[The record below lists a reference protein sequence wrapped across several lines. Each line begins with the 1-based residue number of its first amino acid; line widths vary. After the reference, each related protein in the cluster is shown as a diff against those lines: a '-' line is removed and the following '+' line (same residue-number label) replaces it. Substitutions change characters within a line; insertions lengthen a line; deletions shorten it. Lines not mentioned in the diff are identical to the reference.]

1 MAKQE
6 EIKKDIVKDGKITIG
21 SKVVEPSDGD
31 TSWTK
36 PSKQYERM
44 SDDTK
49 KSIQAR
55 LAKININFVIENQQ
69 AIDSFFSDP
78 KNSQVGGANLDPR
91 VSNLMEILAKDPIMF
106 YEASLFYPNIARTYE
121 KYNKWVTDYTK
132 NAKEAEDKQKS
143 DKPSFEEY
151 MSKFTNDPK
160 VSFQKMTDHLET
172 SKRISE
178 WIATHERPDTPPD
191 DPNPWE
197 MRIGASKF
205 VVPPVNVQVSQQFGT
220 GSMTGGVLRQQNTP
234 KFNTG
239 HSDTLINVTLY
250 FPNHEAIWGLSALD
264 SDPSKSG
271 LVKDINFEEASDR
284 EIDSFLSSLRGL
296 IAQFKYAPIL
306 PIRNDFLNRTYNISA
321 VCMQSMTVQ
330 TLENY
335 PFCLTVNL
343 QMVKFNHKVFLP
355 MIKDFNQ
362 AIHWGRFRQYM
373 GKAAQWIT
381 GNVSRGFLLETK
393 DVNNDTTKID
403 LENPFSTTFNVYK
416 ELGLTP
422 AVDVDLS
429 SATAV
434 NKTDW
439 SDVSRLKLYY
449 PIKTPAKVFVP
460 DTLSWHQYG
469 EDSIYQTDSDIWSNF
484 LSGMGFQPISET
496 QSFYDYLDELGR
508 TSNTSGQTIGL
519 PNDRQLLIEYL
530 RISAATV
537 NEMTPDKLNEFLK
550 KMGDARKKEDPNW
563 ENNPE
568 AQAKALSDW
577 KTMWYFH
584 MFNLFRESPLW
595 RIREIQLKNKAQQRI
610 AEWAVP
616 MEELQLD
623 WNNIYVHGTAVSVSN
638 NFARLQLQMQD
649 EPTFQHIGGGD
660 SQISVSLTVSG
671 EDNLIRLRRLFDHIN
686 GLARLEHSHGVL
698 GFLGI
703 KNLITALCGIK
714 HIIPLNFET
723 ETIPNYPHVYNV
735 RLSFVDFD
743 VTQQR
748 REELSTAQQKELVD
762 AFGTKRNPF
771 LRVKQ
776 LWGAFNAYPDFP
788 LHITDDEGK
797 IIGHLEPDYYYKAFS
812 TIDDDLVNPD
822 LHKRPG
828 AIATAAEQVRKL
840 IDQGNSEGNQTVA
853 PGTNAEGKQAGA
865 AATTASPQTK
875 QGNPFWPQK
884 KDNSEPPATS
894 QEKDSSAP
902 PLTTDSSGNL
912 VKGTESTGIGLDQ
925 IDGLSGAAS
934 LMVKNFFPVGGEN
947 KDKAGAVY
955 NVAGNLAGVN
965 IDTASGKAQVGLE
978 WSTISEDY
986 AARNL
991 HDSHLKGFTPN
1002 SHYNQPL
1009 HSESGFSEGDP
1020 AIHWQKML
1028 VDSQYRDISGRMVRA
1043 YPTFMLWLIDEGGNF
1058 AGVKLFDN
1066 FYGLQSVIDFS
1077 VSSSE
1082 DALGDTLVLRV
1093 SNLYSKLTS
1102 DYALYA
1108 GKHDGTTPESD
1119 LVDKLYIG
1127 EDNLIA
1133 GTTNEIREIGQIRL
1147 KPGVRVHL
1155 RAGYSANPNM
1165 LRTIFNGTITQVTQ
1179 GDIVEI
1185 TAQSDA
1191 IELAPYINT
1200 TDSKGDSNGIDG
1212 AQTGLWLSEPRDLM
1226 VKLLSMGS
1234 STFREAV
1241 ANATQG
1247 MIFSEN
1253 KFGIRHFGQILY
1265 EPLNNEEE
1273 DLHNQRYDAVKSAL
1287 DSFVQGSGSG
1297 PSSFTNVTPG
1307 GFDSMLGSQ
1316 SQVRDGAIPLMQM
1329 LATNFF
1335 RNRDYEIFKRNI
1347 YPGNGTGVA
1356 QYLGGDFPEAGLII
1370 ADASGSDTQ
1379 AIKPL
1384 PTPKVDNMRSAERA
1398 KATQKGTTAAEN
1410 AKSDSQREEVEKQ
1423 NRNTNAIVSDQKNK
1437 EQGQEDKEGK
1447 DNVARDAFAAAGPA
1461 GTAISVAKGWD
1472 LFKGFGVLQ
1481 NLQRNPL
1488 MQMLGIESATEDDL
1502 AGFDEVSFRAQTYMK
1517 SVWDLFQLC
1526 AALLPNYIVAVRPF
1540 EDRSTVFYGKP
1551 HWLYTSGVIPITAGL
1566 PKDSTSDFIKPNAEL
1581 KETLRKLE
1589 NIANP
1594 LSDFQDQQDLISS
1607 LGKVNNLTTGAPS
1620 TAGKKADGNTNKAK
1634 IWNLLLQKGATL
1646 GLGPAQVAGI
1656 MGNMDAETGSTFD
1669 PGIIEKS
1676 GGGGYGLVQWTASRR
1691 TDIENFAKENGK
1703 APDDLEM
1710 QIDFVIKELTGSFK
1724 GSTLDAIVKI
1734 NDVREITKIIMKN
1747 YESPANQSTEAQ
1759 DDRANRAEA
1768 IYNEF
1773 QNSSSTENVAPAADT
1788 SNKPEDSGKLPGTPA
1803 VSLPGFAGKD
1813 ASTEDISNYIK
1824 SISKQIQD
1832 KKGYLPGSLVSV
1844 WSPNTTGLAENFA
1857 EYGPGKSNWADDPVG
1872 HFSRLLY
1879 DRKYAHDI
1887 AQSRKEHPE
1896 DIQSLGSEFK
1906 DKTDVNFDK
1915 VFDLGELEV
1924 FAVGKDIKAGEDPP
1938 PGVVAV
1944 VAEKI
1949 WDEFRNNW
1957 LLGNENY
1964 PRIEE
1969 GFKKSPWANEK
1980 DVVHFGAKANEEPTE
1995 DNTLFTMGEDEYWKN
2010 AEKDGIKE
2018 DFGKDNENYKFV
2030 PTKLVGGFRKFLWT
2044 NAYAR
2049 AWLVVTTGFHTNW
2062 IEGVADAMKG
2072 GENALPEKFSNFI
2085 KSTAGGFVLGKL
2097 AEVFG
2102 DSNNANAQKLQG
2114 QIKAVTSNSAI
2125 PIPALK
2131 IIDQFIGNGM
2141 LCDFENSTVIKA
2153 WPVFLE
2159 LAWAAET
2166 APTWESLE
2174 GRASIAK
2181 QYLQKVNSKIAN
2193 VEFGKDP
2200 EQTNTTK
2207 GWEEIVSNPESVY
2220 AQAMFKWLDDN
2231 KAPGNK
2237 STSPLAKL
2245 GGELSRKYD
2254 QTIGRLLN
2262 IAGNTLQ
2269 GLIAQFRL
2277 QMFQMGHGLS
2287 MVGNMQR
2294 QAHILNKILD
2304 DSIYYAAGPEGSIL
2318 RMADNPFTREYGEPV
2333 IEIREPFQRMH
2344 YIDSFQHILN
2354 NGIQENLSGVA
2365 TVVTASSDG
2374 KYPVTAYFDKG
2385 APSHL
2390 QVEKAVETGLYWD
2403 NINGE
2408 GFFSFL
2414 HPLLNPIE
2422 YMKGYAKTAQGSSDE
2437 MLSKRV
2443 ALYHLRESLKDIYT
2457 GEILVLGNPDIR
2469 THDLVYI
2476 ADVYERIYGMVEVE
2490 EVVHHFTPDMG
2501 FITSITPNALVTV
2514 QDPNRWAMHNWMT
2527 SVWGSKNIRDDAR
2540 NMLQVYSDD
2549 SSLIHNTNVISS
2561 EELAD
2566 SLGPQM
2572 LGKTIYTGGS
2582 SALMKDILAAKA
2594 SGFLMSQQQRLT
2606 YLQKMEEFG
2615 KKHGDGQT
2623 PNPLKMGTIGMAIG
2637 SVTDAPNAL
2646 SDPTAE
2652 ANLKMQFNSPVVG
2665 PFIAQTWD
2673 FAKWVKENL
2682 MDQHDCYIQFLTKD
2696 GQAMDSG
2703 LSYSQ
2708 GLVVGSFNTVNI
2720 LPNILGLQSVTPD
2733 PVTGAVR
2740 ITTNDL
2746 LERLGWTEY
2755 DAARAY
2761 REMSWWIAQTNA
2773 NVLEAAGGISADV
2786 NLNDKNIVVSLATVV
2801 RVLDGD
2807 TIAVAPIDGPL
2818 AGASRDSDGLVH
2830 IRLVGAKAYELPDKE
2845 NPGGPR
2851 VSEDHPGLRGKEYVV
2866 NRLIDYPRS
2875 QGWEPIVAVRQ
2886 DKANSQDTYKRQL
2899 GVVFSNVAS
2908 TSIDSEQRAK
2918 NLQDYAKQ
2926 IPPIPWN
2933 SYLDNG
2939 QPYTIN
2945 WEVIMAGLAD
2955 VDTYAISD
2963 KPDEIRGASLI
2974 NPAHSKSGN
2983 PPKTGG

>member
-1 MAKQE
+1 MGKRE
-6 EIKKDIVKDGKITIG
+6 ELKEEKAAADQGKIMIG
-21 SKVVEPSDGD
+21 NKLVEPSDGD

-44 SDDTK
+44 SDNTK
-49 KSIQAR
+49 KSLQAR
-55 LAKININFVIENQQ
+55 LGKTNINFIIKNQQ
-69 AIDSFFSDP
+69 AIDSFFADP
-78 KNSQVGGANLDPR
+78 KSVQPGGPVLDAR
-91 VSNLMEILAKDPIMF
+91 VSNFMEIISKDPILF
-106 YEASLFYPNIARTYE
+106 YEAALFYPNIKRTYD
-121 KYNKWVTDYTK
+121 KWNKWVTDYTK
-132 NAKEAEDKQKS
+132 NAKEAEEKQKS

-151 MSKFTNDPK
+151 MKSFTNDDN

-172 SKRISE
+172 AKRISE
-178 WIATHERPDTPPD
+178 WISKHERPDTPPQ

-239 HSDTLINVTLY
+239 HSDTVINVTLY
-250 FPNHEAIWGLSALD
+250 FPNHEAIWGLGGLGQEGN
-264 SDPSKSG
+264 KSG

-296 IAQFKYAPIL
+296 ITQFKYAPIL

-335 PFCLTVNL
+335 PYCLTVNL
-343 QMVKFNHKVFLP
+343 QMIKFNHKVFLP

-373 GKAAQWIT
+373 GKAAQWIS
-381 GNVSRGFLLETK
+381 GNVSKGFLLETK
-393 DVNNDTTKID
+393 QPDGTSKVDI
-403 LENPFSTTFNVYK
+403 ENPFSTTFNVYK

-422 AVDVDLS
+422 AVDVDIQS
-429 SATAV
+429 VDAS

-469 EDSIYQTDSDIWSNF
+469 EDSVYQTESDAWSNF
-484 LSGMGFQPISET
+484 LSGMGFQPVTET
-496 QSFYDYLDELGR
+496 QSFYDYLEELGR
-508 TSNTSGQTIGL
+508 TSNTSGQAIGM
-519 PNDRQLLIEYL
+519 PNDRQLLLEYL

-537 NEMTPDKLNEFLK
+537 NEMTQDKMNEFLN
-550 KMGDARKKEDPNW
+550 KMSESRKKEDPNW
-563 ENNPE
+563 DSNKE
-568 AQAKALSDW
+568 AKEKAISDW

-584 MFNLFRESPLW
+584 MFNLFHESPLW
-595 RIREIQLKNKAQQRI
+595 RIRELQLKNRAEQRI
-610 AEWAVP
+610 EEWAVP

-623 WNNIYVHGTAVSVSN
+623 WNNIYVHGTAVSISN

-660 SQISVSLTVSG
+660 SQISVSLTVFG

-703 KNLITALCGIK
+703 KNLVTALCGIK

-723 ETIPNYPHVYNV
+723 ETIPNYPHVYTV

-748 REELSTAQQKELVD
+748 REELSTAQQRELVE

-822 LHKRPG
+822 LHKRPN
-828 AIATAAEQVRKL
+828 AIGVAADQVRKL
-840 IDQGNSEGNQTVA
+840 IDEGN
-853 PGTNAEGKQAGA
+853 PEGKKNIEPGKDGSGKRTGST
-865 AATTASPQTK
+865 ATTS
-875 QGNPFWPQK
+875 GNPFWPQK
-884 KDNSEPPATS
+884 KDASEPPATG
-894 QEKDSSAP
+894 QEGDTTAP
-902 PLTTDSSGNL
+902 PMTTDSSGEI
-912 VKGTESTGIGLDQ
+912 VKGAESTGSSLEQ
-925 IDGLSGAAS
+925 IDNLSGAAS
-934 LMVKNFFPVGGEN
+934 LMVKNFFPIGGEN
-947 KDKAGAVY
+947 KDKAGAIY

-965 IDTASGKAQVGLE
+965 IDTASGKANIGLE

-986 AARNL
+986 AARTL
-991 HDSHLKGFTPN
+991 EKSHLEGFTPN
-1002 SHYNQPL
+1002 SHYSKPL
-1009 HSESGFSEGDP
+1009 HSEDGFSEGDP

-1082 DALGDTLVLRV
+1082 DVLGDTLVLRV

-1102 DYALYA
+1102 DYKLYA

-1119 LVDKLYIG
+1119 LVDKLFIG
-1127 EDNLIA
+1127 EDNLIS

-1155 RAGYSANPNM
+1155 RAGYSANPNL

-1185 TAQSDA
+1185 VAQSDA
-1191 IELAPYINT
+1191 IELAPYVNT

-1212 AQTGLWLSEPRDLM
+1212 AQTGMWLSEPRDLM

-1253 KFGIRHFGQILY
+1253 KFGIRHFGQVLY

-1273 DLHNQRYDAVKSAL
+1273 DLHNKRYDAVKSAL
-1287 DSFVQGSGSG
+1287 DGFIQDPNASAG
-1297 PSSFTNVTPG
+1297 PASFTNITPG

-1316 SQVRDGAIPLMQM
+1316 SQVRSGAIPLMQM

-1335 RNRDYEIFKRNI
+1335 RNRDYEVFKRNI

-1356 QYLGGDFPEAGLII
+1356 QYLGGDFPEAGLIV

-1379 AIKPL
+1379 SISPL
-1384 PTPKVDNMRSAERA
+1384 PTPKVNNMRSAERA
-1398 KATQKGTTAAEN
+1398 QGAKKTTDKGQN
-1410 AKSDSQREEVEKQ
+1410 PKSDSQREEIEKQ
-1423 NRNTNAIVSDQKNK
+1423 NRNNNPIASANDGKPTEVKPKDPNADLNNATDF
-1437 EQGQEDKEGK
+1437 G
-1447 DNVARDAFAAAGPA
+1447 AL
-1461 GTAISVAKGWD
+1461 TALGGVLPTTGWA
-1472 LFKGFGVLQ
+1472 LFKGFGSIE

-1488 MQMLGIESATEDDL
+1488 LQMLGIESATEDDL
-1502 AGFDEVSFRAQTYMK
+1502 AGFDEISFRAQTYMK

-1566 PKDSTSDFIKPNAEL
+1566 PKDSTKDFIKPNKEL
-1581 KETLRKLE
+1581 QETLRKLE

-1607 LGKVNNLTTGAPS
+1607 LGKVNNLTTGAS
-1620 TAGKKADGNTNKAK
+1620 AVSGKKADGSTNKAK
-1634 IWNLLLQKGATL
+1634 VWNLLLQKGASI
-1646 GLGPAQVAGI
+1646 GLGPAQVAGL

-1691 TDIENFAKENGK
+1691 TNIENFAKENGK

-1710 QIDFVIKELTGSFK
+1710 QIDFVIKELTGPFK
-1724 GSTLDAIVKI
+1724 SSTLDPIVKI
-1734 NDVREITKIIMKN
+1734 NDVREITKIIMKY

-1773 QNSSSTENVAPAADT
+1773 QNSSSAENVTNPTPVAPTAE
-1788 SNKPEDSGKLPGTPA
+1788 NSGVLPGQV
-1803 VSLPGFAGKD
+1803 VSPLPGFSGKD
-1813 ASTEDISNYIK
+1813 ASTEDVASYINGIK
-1824 SISKQIQD
+1824 KIIEN
-1832 KKGYLPGSLVSV
+1832 KKGYLPGAMVSV
-1844 WSPNTTGLAENFA
+1844 WSPNTTGVAENFA

-1896 DIQSLGSEFK
+1896 DIQSLGADFK
-1906 DKTDVNFDK
+1906 DKTDMNFDK

-1924 FAVGKDIKAGEDPP
+1924 FAAGKDLNPGEDPP
-1938 PGVVAV
+1938 PGAVAI

-1957 LLGNENY
+1957 LLGNENF

-1980 DVVHFGAKANEEPTE
+1980 DVAHFGNKANEEPTE
-1995 DNTLFTMGEDEYWKN
+1995 DNTLFTMGEDEYWKQ

-2018 DFGKDNENYKFV
+2018 DFGANDKFKFI

-2062 IEGVADAMKG
+2062 IEGIADAMKG
-2072 GENALPEKFSNFI
+2072 GENALPENLVKLRNVI
-2085 KSTAGGFVLGKL
+2085 TPGAWIIGKI
-2097 AEVFG
+2097 AEQFG
-2102 DSNNANAQKLQG
+2102 DSNNANAQKIQG
-2114 QIKAVTSNSAI
+2114 QIKHLTENNLVQKTN
-2125 PIPALK
+2125 PAMG
-2131 IIDQFIGNGM
+2131 FINEFINNGM

-2181 QYLQKVNSKIAN
+2181 QYLQKVQSKIAN

-2200 EQTNTTK
+2200 EQTNYTK
-2207 GWEEIVSNPESVY
+2207 GWEEIIINPESVY
-2220 AQAMFKWLDDN
+2220 AQAMLKWLDDN
-2231 KAPGNK
+2231 KEPGNK

-2262 IAGNTLQ
+2262 VAGNTLQ
-2269 GLIAQFRL
+2269 GLIAQFRM

-2354 NGIQENLSGVA
+2354 NGLQENLSGVA

-2549 SSLIHNTNVISS
+2549 SSLVRNTNVISS

-2582 SALMKDILAAKA
+2582 SALMKDVLAAKA
-2594 SGFLMSQQQRLT
+2594 SGFLMSQQQRLA
-2606 YLQKMEEFG
+2606 YLQKMQEFG
-2615 KKHGDGQT
+2615 KQHEDGQM

-2637 SVTDAPNAL
+2637 SVTDAPNIA

-2652 ANLKMQFNSPVVG
+2652 ANMKMQFNQPVIG
-2665 PFIAQTWD
+2665 PFIAQAWD
-2673 FAKWVKENL
+2673 LAKWIKENL

-2696 GQAMDSG
+2696 GQAMDAG

-2746 LERLGWTEY
+2746 LERLGWTQY

-2773 NVLEAAGGISADV
+2773 DVLEASGGISSDV
-2786 NLNDKNIVVSLATVV
+2786 NMNENNIAVSMATVV
-2801 RVLDGD
+2801 KVIDGD
-2807 TIAVAPIDGPL
+2807 TIAVAPIGGQMSSAPR
-2818 AGASRDSDGLVH
+2818 SSDGFVH
-2830 IRLVGAKAYELPDKE
+2830 IRLIGAKAYELPDKE
-2845 NPGGPR
+2845 NPTGPR
-2851 VSEDHPGLRGKEYVV
+2851 VSEDHPGLRGKNYLVE
-2866 NRLIDYPRS
+2866 RLINYPRS
-2875 QGWEPIVAVRQ
+2875 QGWEPIVAIRQ
-2886 DKANSQDTYKRQL
+2886 DKANSQDAYKRQL

-2908 TSIDSEQRAK
+2908 TSIDSQQRAK
-2918 NLQDYAKQ
+2918 NLEDYAKS

-2945 WEVIMAGLAD
+2945 WEIIMAGLAD
-2955 VDTYAISD
+2955 VDTYSISD

-2983 PPKTGG
+2983 PPKSGG

>member
-1 MAKQE
+1 MGKREELEQKKQE
-6 EIKKDIVKDGKITIG
+6 ADQGQIKIG
-21 SKVVEPSDGD
+21 NRVIEPQDGD
-31 TSWTK
+31 TSWSK
-36 PSKQYERM
+36 PSKQYERL
-44 SDDTK
+44 SDEAK
-49 KSIQAR
+49 KDLQDR
-55 LAKININFVIENQQ
+55 FGKTNINFLIENQA
-69 AIDSFFSDP
+69 AIDSFFADP
-78 KNSQVGGANLDPR
+78 KNAQPGGSSLDPR
-91 VSNLMEILAKDPIMF
+91 VSNFLEMLSKDPTSF
-106 YEASLFYPNIARTYE
+106 YEATLFYPNVKRIYD
-121 KYNKWVTDYTK
+121 KWTKWITDYTR
-132 NAKEAEDKQKS
+132 NAKEAEDKAKS
-143 DKPSFEEY
+143 TKPTFEEY
-151 MSKFTNDPK
+151 MKSFSNDPK
-160 VSFQKMTDHLET
+160 VSFQQMTDHLET

-178 WIATHERPDTPPD
+178 WISKHERPDTPPE
-191 DPNPWE
+191 DPRPWE

-250 FPNHEAIWGLSALD
+250 FPNHEAIWGLSALT

-296 IAQFKYAPIL
+296 ITQFKYAPIL
-306 PIRNDFLNRTYNISA
+306 PIRNDFLNKTYGITA

-335 PFCLTVNL
+335 PYCLTVNL

-362 AIHWGRFRQYM
+362 AIHWGRYRLYM
-373 GKAAQWIT
+373 GKAAKWIS
-381 GNVSRGFLLETK
+381 GNVSKGFLLETK
-393 DVNNDTTKID
+393 QDDGTSKID
-403 LENPFSTTFNVYK
+403 IENPFSETFNVYN

-422 AVDVDLS
+422 AVDDMTS
-429 SATAV
+429 IEAV

-439 SDVSRLKLYY
+439 SDVSKLKLYY

-469 EDSIYQTDSDIWSNF
+469 EDSIYQTQSDAWSDF
-484 LSGMGFQPISET
+484 LSGMGFQPITET

-508 TSNTSGQTIGL
+508 TSNTSGQIIGL

-537 NEMTPDKLNEFLK
+537 NEMTPDKLNSFLQ
-550 KMGDARKKEDPNW
+550 KMSDARKKEDPNW
-563 ENNPE
+563 DNN
-568 AQAKALSDW
+568 QDAKNKAISDW
-577 KTMWYFH
+577 KTMWYYE

-595 RIREIQLKNKAQQRI
+595 RIRQIQLKNKAEQRI
-610 AEWAVP
+610 SEWAVP
-616 MEELQLD
+616 MEELSLD
-623 WNNIYVHGTAVSVSN
+623 WNNIYVHGTAVSISN
-638 NFARLQLQMQD
+638 NFARLQVQMQD

-660 SQISVSLTVSG
+660 SQISVALTVFG

-703 KNLITALCGIK
+703 KNLVTALCGVK

-723 ETIPNYPHVYNV
+723 ETIPNYPHVYTV

-797 IIGHLEPDYYYKAFS
+797 IIGHLEPDYYYKAFR

-822 LHKRPG
+822 LQKRPG
-828 AIATAAEQVRKL
+828 AIHDAAEEARRL
-840 IDQGNSEGNQTVA
+840 MDQGSNGEKAVQS
-853 PGTNAEGKQAGA
+853 GTDGAGKANGA
-865 AATTASPQTK
+865 SATTS
-875 QGNPFWPQK
+875 GNPFWPQK
-884 KDNSEPPATS
+884 PAKIEPPATAN
-894 QEKDSSAP
+894 EKDTTAP
-902 PLTTDSSGNL
+902 TLTSNPDGTL
-912 VKGTESTGIGLDQ
+912 KKGTEPGGTGLEQ
-925 IDGLSGAAS
+925 IDNLSGAAN

-947 KDKAGAVY
+947 KDKAGALY
-955 NVAGNLAGVN
+955 NVAGSLAGVN
-965 IDTASGKAQVGLE
+965 IDASSGKASIGLE
-978 WSTISEDY
+978 WSNISEDY

-991 HDSHLKGFTPN
+991 KDSNLEGFTPN

-1009 HSESGFSEGDP
+1009 HSEKGYNEGDP

-1082 DALGDTLVLRV
+1082 DVLGDTLVLRV

-1102 DYALYA
+1102 EYSLYA

-1127 EDNLIA
+1127 EDNLIS

-1155 RAGYSANPNM
+1155 RAGYSANPNL

-1200 TDSKGDSNGIDG
+1200 TDSKGDSNGLDG
-1212 AQTGLWLSEPRDLM
+1212 AATGLWLSEPRDLM

-1234 STFREAV
+1234 STFREAI

-1265 EPLNNEEE
+1265 EPLNNAEE
-1273 DLHNQRYDAVKSAL
+1273 DLHNQRYDAVKAAL
-1287 DSFVQGSGSG
+1287 DSFVQDPGGAVASTAGSTSAGAAA
-1297 PSSFTNVTPG
+1297 FTTVTTG
-1307 GFDSMLGSQ
+1307 GFDSMLGNQ
-1316 SQVRDGAIPLMQM
+1316 SQVRSGAIPLMQM

-1335 RNRDYEIFKRNI
+1335 RSRDYELFKRNI
-1347 YPGNGTGVA
+1347 YPGNGTGIA
-1356 QYLGGDFPEAGLII
+1356 QYLGGDFPEAGLMI
-1370 ADASGSDTQ
+1370 ADASGSDSQ
-1379 AIKPL
+1379 SIKPL
-1384 PTPKVDNMRSAERA
+1384 PTPKANNMRDAERA
-1398 KATQKGTTAAEN
+1398 KAAQKGSTQDQN
-1410 AKSDSQREEVEKQ
+1410 VKSDSQRDEIEKQ
-1423 NRNTNAIVSDQKNK
+1423 NRNTNSIGSSAD
-1437 EQGQEDKEGK
+1437 GK
-1447 DNVARDAFAAAGPA
+1447 KPPEPKSTENQDTPDGLTGFAGPV
-1461 GTAISVAKGWD
+1461 GGWA
-1472 LFKGFGVLQ
+1472 LFKGFGSLS
-1481 NLQRNPL
+1481 NLAQNPL

-1566 PKDSTSDFIKPNAEL
+1566 PKASTQDFIKPNSEL

-1589 NIANP
+1589 NLANP
-1594 LSDFQDQQDLISS
+1594 LSDLQDQQDLISS
-1607 LGKVNNLTTGAPS
+1607 LGKVQTLSGAA
-1620 TAGKKADGNTNKAK
+1620 TNVAGKKADGNTNKAK
-1634 IWNLLLQKGATL
+1634 IWNFLLQKGASI

-1656 MGNMDAETGSTFD
+1656 MGNIEVESAGTWD
-1669 PGIIEKS
+1669 PGIIEYS
-1676 GGGGYGLVQWTASRR
+1676 GGGGYGIVQWTASRR
-1691 TDIENFAKENGK
+1691 TDIENFAKSTGK

-1710 QIDFVIKELTGSFK
+1710 QVDFIIKELTGPYK
-1724 GSTLDAIVKI
+1724 GSTLDKIVKI
-1734 NDVREITKIIMKN
+1734 QDVREITKIFMKN
-1747 YESPANQSTEAQ
+1747 YENPANQSDEAQ
-1759 DDRANRAEA
+1759 NDRANRAEA
-1768 IYNEF
+1768 IYKEF
-1773 QNSSSTENVAPAADT
+1773 QNAVSTETVTNETTTPEASGGLPGQGVGSVVAPIGKEPESKDVADYVK
-1788 SNKPEDSGKLPGTPA
+1788 N
-1803 VSLPGFAGKD
+1803 
-1813 ASTEDISNYIK
+1813 
-1824 SISKQIQD
+1824 ISKVVRDQ
-1832 KKGYLPGSLVSV
+1832 KGYLPGALVSV
-1844 WSPNTTGLAENFA
+1844 WSPNVGAKAENFA
-1857 EYGPGKSNWADDPVG
+1857 EYGPGKSNWADDPIG

-1887 AQSRKEHPE
+1887 AQARKEHPE
-1896 DIQSLGSEFK
+1896 DIQSLGDAFK
-1906 DKTDVNFDK
+1906 DKTDMNFDK

-1924 FAVGKDIKAGEDPP
+1924 FAVGKDIKPGEDPP

-1957 LLGNENY
+1957 LLGNENF
-1964 PRIEE
+1964 PKIEE
-1969 GFKKSPWANEK
+1969 EFKKSPWGTEN

-1995 DNTLFTMGEDEYWKN
+1995 DNSFYKMGEEEYWKK
-2010 AEKDGIKE
+2010 AESEGINE
-2018 DFGKDNENYKFV
+2018 DFGLDNEKYKFV

-2049 AWLVVTTGFHTNW
+2049 AWLIVTTGFHTNW

-2072 GENALPEKFSNFI
+2072 GENALPENL
-2085 KSTAGGFVLGKL
+2085 STAMKIAAPGTFILGKIT
-2097 AEVFG
+2097 EMFG
-2102 DSNNANAQKLQG
+2102 DSNNANAQKIQG
-2114 QIKAVTSNSAI
+2114 QIKTLVDLGGNSPTPVGAG
-2125 PIPALK
+2125 LK
-2131 IIDQFIGNGM
+2131 VISEFLGNGM

-2153 WPVFLE
+2153 WSTFLE
-2159 LAWAAET
+2159 LSWAAET

-2181 QYLQKVNSKIAN
+2181 QYLQKVQSKIAN
-2193 VEFGKDP
+2193 VEFGQDP

-2207 GWEEIVSNPESVY
+2207 GWEEIVINPDSVY
-2220 AQAMFKWLDDN
+2220 TQAMLKWMDDN

-2304 DSIYYAAGPEGSIL
+2304 DSIYYAAGDEGTIL
-2318 RMADNPFTREYGEPV
+2318 RLADNPFTREYGEPV

-2354 NGIQENLSGVA
+2354 NGLQENLSGVS

-2374 KYPVTAYFDKG
+2374 KYPVTVYFDKG

-2408 GFFSFL
+2408 GFFTFL

-2469 THDLVYI
+2469 AHDLVYI
-2476 ADVYERIYGMVEVE
+2476 ADVYERIYGLVEVE
-2490 EVVHHFTPDMG
+2490 EVIHHFTPDMG
-2501 FITSITPNALVTV
+2501 FVTSITPNALVTV
-2514 QDPNRWAMHNWMT
+2514 QDPNRWAMQNWMT
-2527 SVWGSKNIRDDAR
+2527 SVWGAKNLRDDAR

-2549 SSLIHNTNVISS
+2549 SSLVHNS
-2561 EELAD
+2561 EIITSDELAD

-2582 SALMKDILAAKA
+2582 SALMKDVLAAKA
-2594 SGFLMSQQQRLT
+2594 SGFLMTQQQRLM
-2606 YLQKMEEFG
+2606 YLQKIQEFG
-2615 KKHGDGQT
+2615 KKHEDGQL
-2623 PNPLKMGTIGMAIG
+2623 PNPLKMGPIGMAMG
-2637 SVTDAPNAL
+2637 AVTDAPNVDK
-2646 SDPTAE
+2646 DPTAE
-2652 ANLKMQFNSPVVG
+2652 ANAKMQFNQPIIG
-2665 PFIAQTWD
+2665 PFIAQGWD
-2673 FAKWVKENL
+2673 FAKWLKENL

-2696 GQAMDSG
+2696 GQPMDAG

-2755 DAARAY
+2755 DSARAY

-2773 NVLEAAGGISADV
+2773 NVLEAAGGISSDV
-2786 NLNDKNIVVSLATVV
+2786 GMNDSNISVTLAKVV

-2807 TIAVAPIDGPL
+2807 TIAVSPIDGPMTSAK
-2818 AGASRDSDGLVH
+2818 AGTDGLVH

-2851 VSEDHPGLRGKEYVV
+2851 VSEDHPGLRAKEYLVS
-2866 NRLIDYPRS
+2866 RLIDYPRS
-2875 QGWEPIVAVRQ
+2875 QGWEPIVAIRQ
-2886 DKANSQDTYKRQL
+2886 DKTATQDAYKRQL
-2899 GVVFSNVAS
+2899 GVVFSNISATSVDS
-2908 TSIDSEQRAK
+2908 TQRAK
-2918 NLQDYAKQ
+2918 TLQDFAKE

-2933 SYLDNG
+2933 GYLDNG

-2945 WEVIMAGLAD
+2945 WEIIMAGYAD
-2955 VDTYAISD
+2955 VDTYSVSD

-2974 NPAHSKSGN
+2974 NPSYNKTGN
-2983 PPKTGG
+2983 PPKSGG